1 MKLLR
6 NKFVI
11 GILCILTAL
20 VLSFVALPTLLG
32 VGQKATVTAVRL
44 KEPVSAG
51 TRITTDMLETVKV
64 PQNLVK
70 NGISEPSQAVG
81 RYAKTDL
88 YVGDYLTNAKT
99 STTQAGQNP
108 FSAGVSKGKLVVS
121 VALPSLASGV
131 SGRLLPGDVVTL
143 MAIPKAAVNQSLGT
157 EPESGESPESDVV
170 IDPDLKYLEIC
181 MVTASDGSDA
191 NVQAETGKDGKN
203 TLPVTVS
210 FYVTEAQAK
219 KLAELNQASTI
230 YLVFVARG
238 EAASQYLPD
247 RVLTGTEAN

>member
-20 VLSFVALPTLLG
+20 GLSFVALPALLG
-32 VGQKATVTAVRL
+32 AGQKAAVTAVRL

-51 TRITTDMLETVKV
+51 MRITTDMLETVKV

-70 NGISEPSQAVG
+70 NGIFEPSQAVG

-88 YVGDYLTNAKT
+88 YAGDYLTNAKT

-108 FSAGVSKGKLVVS
+108 FSAGISKGMLVVS

-143 MAIPKAAVNQSLGT
+143 MAIPKASINQSLGT
-157 EPESGESPESDVV
+157 EPESGEDTESVV

-191 NVQAETGKDGKN
+191 NVQPEPGKDGKN
-203 TLPVTVS
+203 SLPATVS
-210 FYVTEAQAK
+210 FYVTESQAK
-219 KLAELNQASTI
+219 KLTELNQDSTI